1 MPARYIRELSLRQR
15 LLLLTVLTSG
25 IGVLLGCIGF
35 LGYDMHVA
43 RQQKAEELRSTGD
56 LIGMNSTAALEFGD
70 EIAGAKLLK
79 ALRTRPEIRLGILY
93 RPDGTFVAS
102 YVRADLNQE
111 VLPTHAATEGMVWT
125 KDRLIYES
133 TVFLGRR
140 PVGSLYLESGLADL
154 QERLKRFEQLTA
166 LIALGSL
173 LLVYFLTAAM
183 QREITTP
190 IQNLAAIAR
199 SIATEKHYSLRAP
212 PLSGRELRQLGADF
226 NHMLDEIERRDAELQ
241 EARDVLELRVA
252 ARTGEL
258 EMEVQ
263 ERRKTEMELQQR
275 TTFLDALISSS
286 PLAIAVGEPSGKFK
300 LVNPAFEK
308 LFGYTGT
315 EAVGQQVYDLLYPP
329 TLSRKE
335 MNERLKMVKEQS
347 IHETTQRKRKSG
359 ELVDVEVY
367 SVPLLMPNGEK
378 SVLAVYQ
385 DIRERLKAQKALAE
399 SEELL
404 RTVSAA
410 APVGIFRTDA
420 NGEIL
425 YTNQRWAEMLGRA
438 AEDAVRGTWADAVH
452 PEDRETVSALW
463 KSGFELQMELKDQ
476 CRVLTPEGHVNWV
489 QWQTRALFG
498 PDGTL
503 QGHVGVVEDIT
514 QRRAFEQRLVVAKKA
529 AESASRAKS
538 EFLANMSHEIRTPM
552 NGILGMTELALDTEL
567 KPAQREY
574 LDMVK
579 SSAEALLGVINDIL
593 DFSKIEA
600 GRLEPESISFSLL
613 DCIESAL
620 QPLVI
625 RAHER
630 GLELTWAVRGD
641 IPELLLGDPLRLRQ
655 VLINLAGN
663 AIKFT
668 KKGEV
673 RLRAEPLPFEQTTL
687 PIRFSV
693 SDTGIGIPKEKHRQI
708 FDAFSQADSST
719 TREFGGT
726 GLGLTISARLIQ
738 LMRGHIELESTPGK
752 GSTFTFT
759 VPFMIATSKGS
770 TNIAVAPPDLVGK
783 EVLVVDDNETN
794 RLLLTRLLVQW
805 GMVPVCAESGP
816 EALEMFERSLEK
828 QTAFPLVLLDQEMP
842 GMNGFEVI
850 ERINQTAGK
859 ERPAIILLASTS
871 NSGDEDRSRK
881 LGIQGRLLKPLRR
894 AALLDAVLHALRL
907 HTTPEPAPVIHKG
920 RTKPR
925 RLRLLLAEDNRVNQ
939 RLAIHLLEKMGHEV
953 SLAVNGKE
961 AVDILRQ
968 KSFDMVL
975 MDIQMPVM
983 GGIEATRRIREAEQK
998 TGRHIPIIA
1007 VTAHAM
1013 AGDAEKYLQS
1023 GMDGYV
1029 SKPVG
1034 SDLLRAEIGRLAKKP
1049 AHRKDQIV
1057 NAKVSNN
1064 VDFDF
1069 AELLSRVD
1077 NDRELLHELLR
1088 IFKEEFPRH
1097 LQALR
1102 EAVGAAD
1109 GKLVASAAH
1118 TLKGMFLNL
1127 AAAPAAAAAAR
1138 LEQIGRNG
1146 EKSGFQGALAAFERD
1161 AASLLPQLDAFMTE
1175 VHR

>member
-15 LLLLTVLTSG
+15 LLLLTALTSG

-43 RQQKAEELRSTGD
+43 RQQKAEDLRSTGD

-70 EIAGAKLLK
+70 EIAGAKLLE

-93 RPDGTFVAS
+93 RPDGTLVAS
-102 YVRADLNQE
+102 YVRADLNRE
-111 VLPTHAATEGMVWT
+111 ILPSHPAPEGMVWA
-125 KDRLIYES
+125 KDRLTYES
-133 TVFLGRR
+133 KVLLGSR

-166 LIALGSL
+166 VIALGSL
-173 LLVYFLTAAM
+173 LLVYVLTAAM
-183 QREITTP
+183 QRGITTP

-212 PLSGRELRQLGADF
+212 PLAGRELRQLSADF
-226 NHMLDEIERRDAELQ
+226 NHMLDEIERRDAALQ

-252 ARTGEL
+252 ARTSEL
-258 EMEVQ
+258 EKEVQ

-275 TTFLDALISSS
+275 TSFLDALISSS
-286 PLAIAVGEPSGKFK
+286 PLAIAVGGPSGKFE

-315 EAVGQQVYDLLYPP
+315 EAVGHQVEALLYPP

-335 MNERLKMVKEQS
+335 MNERLKVVKEQS
-347 IHETTQRKRKSG
+347 IHETTQRKKKGG

-367 SVPLLMPNGEK
+367 SVPLLMANGEK

-399 SEELL
+399 SEELF

-438 AEDAVRGTWADAVH
+438 AEDVVRGTWADAVH
-452 PEDRETVSALW
+452 PEDREMVRALW
-463 KSGFELQMELKDQ
+463 KSGFDLRMELKDQ
-476 CRVLTPEGHVNWV
+476 CRVLTSDGHVNWV

-498 PDGTL
+498 PDGAL
-503 QGHVGVVEDIT
+503 QGYVGVVEDIT

-529 AESASRAKS
+529 AEAASQAKS

-579 SSAEALLGVINDIL
+579 SSAESLLGIINDIL

-600 GRLEPESISFSLL
+600 GRLEPESIAFSLL
-613 DCIESAL
+613 DCIEGAL
-620 QPLVI
+620 QPLAV
-625 RAHER
+625 RANER
-630 GLELTWAVRGD
+630 GLELTWEVRGD
-641 IPELLLGDPLRLRQ
+641 IPELLMGDPSRLRQ

-673 RLRAEPLPFEQTTL
+673 RLRAESLAFEHEAL

-726 GLGLTISARLIQ
+726 GLGLTISSRLIQ
-738 LMRGHIELESTPGK
+738 LMKGHIELESTPGK

-759 VPFMIATSKGS
+759 VPFTIAASKES
-770 TNIAVAPPDLVGK
+770 ASAPPELAGK
-783 EVLVVDDNETN
+783 KVLVVDDNETN
-794 RLLLTRLLVQW
+794 RQLMMRLLVQW
-805 GMVPVCAESGP
+805 GMDPDCADIGP
-816 EALEMFERSLEK
+816 EALEIFKKNVEK
-828 QTAFPLVLLDQEMP
+828 HTGFPLVLLDQDMP
-842 GMNGFEVI
+842 GMDGFEVA
-850 ERINQTAGK
+850 ERIVRAGGK
-859 ERPAIILLASTS
+859 ERPAIVLLASSS
-871 NSGDEDRSRK
+871 NSADEDRAAK
-881 LGIQGRLLKPLRR
+881 LGIEGRILKPLRR
-894 AALLDAVLHALRL
+894 AALLDAILHALKL
-907 HTTPEPAPVIHKG
+907 HIAPERVSTLDRG
-920 RTKPR
+920 MSKPGK
-925 RLRLLLAEDNRVNQ
+925 LRLLLAEDNRVNQ
-939 RLAIHLLEKMGHEV
+939 KLAIHLLEKMGHEV

-961 AVDILRQ
+961 AVEMLRR

-983 GGIEATRRIREAEQK
+983 GGVEATRWIREEEQK
-998 TGRHIPIIA
+998 TGSHIPIIA
-1007 VTAHAM
+1007 ITAHAM
-1013 AGDAEKYLQS
+1013 SGDAEKYLQS

-1034 SDLLRAEIGRLAKKP
+1034 YDLLRAEIERLAKMPVHQKG
-1049 AHRKDQIV
+1049 KTV
-1057 NAKVSNN
+1057 NEKTSSHL
-1064 VDFDF
+1064 DFDYG
-1069 AELLSRVD
+1069 ELLARVD
-1077 NDRELLHELLR
+1077 NDRELLHDLLR
-1088 IFKEEFPRH
+1088 IFKEEFPRY

-1102 EAVGAAD
+1102 EAVGTGD

-1127 AAAPAAAAAAR
+1127 AAAPAAAAASR
-1138 LEQIGRNG
+1138 LEQLGRNG
-1146 EKSGFQGALAAFERD
+1146 EKSGFQDALADFERD
-1161 AASLLPQLDAFMTE
+1161 AANLSPQLDAFMAE
-1175 VHR
+1175 VHP